1 MLPYPSGRIH
11 MGHVRNYCIGDVLAR
26 FYRMRGHHVL
36 HPMGWDA
43 FGMPAENAAIERGKH
58 PADWTLE
65 NIATMK
71 VQLAPLGFSYDW
83 SREVTTCEPEYYRWE
98 QLIFTQ
104 MFEKGLVYKKSA
116 VVNWCARC
124 STVLANEQVEDGGCW
139 RCGTAVV
146 QQERDQWFSRITAY
160 ADELLEATA
169 SLASGWP
176 DKSPQDAARMDRQ
189 ERGSARAICAS
200 LHRSAGQPTS
210 MCSRPGPTRCTA
222 LRS

>member
-1 MLPYPSGRIH
+1 MTLPGASKFVALTSTNAEGRPRYQASRIEPAWRARWDAAGLFQVGDPGPDTSKKYYVLEMLPYPSGRIH

-83 SREVTTCEPEYYRWE
+83 SREVTTANPSTTVGSSSFSR
-98 QLIFTQ
+98 
-104 MFEKGLVYKKSA
+104 
-116 VVNWCARC
+116 RC
-124 STVLANEQVEDGGCW
+124 SRRAWCTKSLLSSIGALDAR
-139 RCGTAVV
+139 RCSPM
-146 QQERDQWFSRITAY
+146 SR
-160 ADELLEATA
+160 
-169 SLASGWP
+169 
-176 DKSPQDAARMDRQ
+176 
-189 ERGSARAICAS
+189 
-200 LHRSAGQPTS
+200 
-210 MCSRPGPTRCTA
+210 
-222 LRS
+222 